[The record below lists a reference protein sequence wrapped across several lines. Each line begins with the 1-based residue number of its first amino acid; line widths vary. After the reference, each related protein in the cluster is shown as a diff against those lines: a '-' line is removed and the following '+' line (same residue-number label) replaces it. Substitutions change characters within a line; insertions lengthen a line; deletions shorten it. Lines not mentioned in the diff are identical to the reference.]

1 MHVDYTEEQLAL
13 REQVRSYFAKLMTPE
28 LREKTRGMEGGATF
42 KQVVRQMGV
51 DGWLGVGW
59 PREYGGQGK
68 TAIEQQIFF
77 EEARFS
83 GAPIPFVTLNTV
95 GPALMSHGS
104 EEQKQKYLPGIL
116 AGEVHFAIG
125 YSEPDAGTD
134 LASLKTSAVRDGDHY
149 VVNGTKIWTSGA
161 GDADYVWLAVRTDPD
176 APKHKGITI
185 LIVDTSDP
193 GFSYSPIEVLNGGCT
208 YMSYYENV
216 RVAVENVVGLENGGW
231 TLITTQLN
239 HERIALG
246 AFSSYGQRMVER
258 TIDWARSTEG
268 PDGRPLAEEPW
279 VQANLAEAFAL
290 VEAMKLMNWRMASDL
305 EAGRLDPAGASAVKV
320 YGTECLIDVHRLLIE
335 VVGPAAL
342 LQKGSPG
349 AELAG
354 ELEQEY
360 RACTI
365 NTFGGGVNEV
375 QREIVAMLG
384 LGLPRAAR

>member
-116 AGEVHFAIG
+116 AGEIHFAIG

-134 LASLKTSAVRDGDHY
+134 LASLKTSAVREGDHY

-193 GFSYSPIEVLNGGCT
+193 GFSFSPIEVLNGGCT

-216 RVAVENVVGLENGGW
+216 RVPVENVVGLENGGW

-258 TIDWARSTEG
+258 TIEWARSTAG
-268 PDGRPLAEEPW
+268 PDGRPVAEEPW

-290 VEAMKLMNWRMASDL
+290 VEAMKLMNWRMAADL

-335 VVGPAAL
+335 VVGPGAL

>member
-116 AGEVHFAIG
+116 AGEIHFAIG

-134 LASLKTSAVRDGDHY
+134 LASLKTSAVREGDHY

-185 LIVDTSDP
+185 LVVDTSDP
-193 GFSYSPIEVLNGGCT
+193 GFSFSPIQVLNGGCT

-216 RVAVENVVGLENGGW
+216 RVPVENVVGLENGGW

-258 TIDWARSTEG
+258 TIEWARSTAG
-268 PDGRPLAEEPW
+268 PDGRPVAEEPW

-290 VEAMKLMNWRMASDL
+290 VEAMKLMNWRMAADL

-335 VVGPAAL
+335 VVGPGAL

>member
-1 MHVDYTEEQLAL
+1 MRKGD
-13 REQVRSYFAKLMTPE
+13 
-28 LREKTRGMEGGATF
+28 
-42 KQVVRQMGV
+42 
-51 DGWLGVGW
+51 
-59 PREYGGQGK
+59 EY
-68 TAIEQQIFF
+68 E
-77 EEARFS
+77 
-83 GAPIPFVTLNTV
+83 
-95 GPALMSHGS
+95 
-104 EEQKQKYLPGIL
+104 
-116 AGEVHFAIG
+116 
-125 YSEPDAGTD
+125 
-134 LASLKTSAVRDGDHY
+134 
-149 VVNGTKIWTSGA
+149 VNGTKIWTSGA
-161 GDADYVWLAVRTDPD
+161 GDADHVWLAVRTDPD

-185 LIVDTSDP
+185 LIVDTTDP
-193 GFSYSPIEVLNGGCT
+193 GFSFSPIEVLNGGCT

-216 RVAVENVVGLENGGW
+216 RVPVENVVGLENGGW

-258 TIDWARSTEG
+258 TIEWARSTTGPEG
-268 PDGRPLAEEPW
+268 RRVADEPW
-279 VQANLAEAFAL
+279 VQANLAEAHAL
-290 VEAMKLMNWRMASDL
+290 VEAMKLMNWRMVADL

-335 VVGPAAL
+335 VVGPAAV

>member
-1 MHVDYTEEQLAL
+1 M
-13 REQVRSYFAKLMTPE
+13 
-28 LREKTRGMEGGATF
+28 
-42 KQVVRQMGV
+42 
-51 DGWLGVGW
+51 
-59 PREYGGQGK
+59 
-68 TAIEQQIFF
+68 
-77 EEARFS
+77 
-83 GAPIPFVTLNTV
+83 
-95 GPALMSHGS
+95 
-104 EEQKQKYLPGIL
+104 
-116 AGEVHFAIG
+116 
-125 YSEPDAGTD
+125 
-134 LASLKTSAVRDGDHY
+134 
-149 VVNGTKIWTSGA
+149 VNGTKIWTSGA

-193 GFSYSPIEVLNGGCT
+193 GFSFSRIHVLNGGCT

-216 RVAVENVVGLENGGW
+216 RVPVENVVGLENGGW

-258 TIDWARSTEG
+258 TIEWARGTAG
-268 PDGRPLAEEPW
+268 PDGRPVADEPW

-290 VEAMKLMNWRMASDL
+290 VEAMKLMNWRMAADL

>member
-95 GPALMSHGS
+95 GPAVMSHGS